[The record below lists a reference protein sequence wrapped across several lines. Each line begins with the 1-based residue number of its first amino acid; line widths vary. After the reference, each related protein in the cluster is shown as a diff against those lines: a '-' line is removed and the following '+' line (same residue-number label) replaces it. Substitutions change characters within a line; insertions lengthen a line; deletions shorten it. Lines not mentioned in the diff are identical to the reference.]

1 MSRNPVSS
9 SWAVG
14 SRYVKRAAIGSGS
27 YGSVCEFYDTQN
39 EEVVAIKRIHKVFE
53 DLIDAKRILRE
64 IAILRRMDSPYIVG
78 LKDIIVPEDPKTFN
92 ELYIVLQLSDSDLKK
107 IARTDATLEDCSV
120 ARMVFDLLVGL
131 QYVHDCGV
139 LHRDLKPANCL
150 VNVDGH
156 VRICDFGLART
167 ITTNQDEA
175 VELSYDEEEDL
186 TERSVRDENARMKLT
201 QHVVTRWYRAPEL
214 ILLQDNYNEAIDV
227 WSVGCIMAELLG
239 MNLKNV
245 RSWRDRQP
253 LFPGQCCYPLSPDHK
268 TRNTSR
274 FASRGARDQLHMIFN
289 QVGLPTDE
297 DLAALRLK
305 DAKAYVKNLVATM
318 GEKVECDAKKT
329 LAAKYPASSEQAID
343 LLAKMLIFNP
353 NKRITVAEAIKHPF
367 LREARRHAEK
377 DAVKTT
383 APIVIPFDDWTPMKE
398 RELRYA
404 FLAEIK
410 AFHDFKMPR
419 SLQKIGYGQACNPD
433 YVTEP
438 ERGLPPPAT
447 AAEAEKAG
455 RMQQLKRFLSTKQE
469 PTEKADQPERRN
481 KATDKPRQH
490 PKARPVT
497 RSRGPN
503 WMPGA

>member
-1 MSRNPVSS
+1 
-9 SWAVG
+9 
-14 SRYVKRAAIGSGS
+14 
-27 YGSVCEFYDTQN
+27 
-39 EEVVAIKRIHKVFE
+39 
-53 DLIDAKRILRE
+53 
-64 IAILRRMDSPYIVG
+64 
-78 LKDIIVPEDPKTFN
+78 
-92 ELYIVLQLSDSDLKK
+92 
-107 IARTDATLEDCSV
+107 
-120 ARMVFDLLVGL
+120 
-131 QYVHDCGV
+131 
-139 LHRDLKPANCL
+139 
-150 VNVDGH
+150 
-156 VRICDFGLART
+156 
-167 ITTNQDEA
+167 
-175 VELSYDEEEDL
+175 
-186 TERSVRDENARMKLT
+186 
-201 QHVVTRWYRAPEL
+201 
-214 ILLQDNYNEAIDV
+214 
-227 WSVGCIMAELLG
+227 
-239 MNLKNV
+239 
-245 RSWRDRQP
+245 
-253 LFPGQCCYPLSPDHK
+253 
-268 TRNTSR
+268 
-274 FASRGARDQLHMIFN
+274 
-289 QVGLPTDE
+289 
-297 DLAALRLK
+297 
-305 DAKAYVKNLVATM
+305 
-318 GEKVECDAKKT
+318 
-329 LAAKYPASSEQAID
+329 
-343 LLAKMLIFNP
+343 MLIFNP